1 MHAGDPCTG
10 PDGDSDC
17 TESCDESSNSCTAND
32 PNGSTCPDNGAFCD
46 GDESCQG
53 GICEG
58 DGDPCDGGPLC
69 NDECNEGADN
79 CYNLVG
85 SQCGNDGNECTTD
98 QCDGAGTCE
107 NLAVAD
113 DQPCTDNG
121 LFCDGSESC
130 QSGNCT
136 SSGDP
141 CDGPDADSDCSETCD
156 EAADNCGA
164 NDPNG
169 SACPDNGV
177 FCDGTESCQ
186 SGSCV
191 GAGDPCAGGAECNG
205 CNEGDESCLTP
216 AEDPCTDDGDEC
228 TNDWCDGEGNCVHP
242 GLPGADV
249 DNDGDLDNDDDG
261 ICDLLDNCY
270 LDCNPDQADD
280 DGDCEATGANP
291 NACGDVCDVCPN
303 FNEAAQDPDDAE
315 TCATANYNIRNQDCC
330 WPNDSTAATTDPLCG
345 GPADD
350 LILSVGGTDGPGDA
364 PGGASI
370 KIPANCQDGETFSVT
385 GESRSVDEGYWA
397 DTANNKFIS
406 AFEFGPDGHTF
417 DCGAGPL
424 PVLCIDWVDDDN
436 DGRLDKPPYAY
447 GNTTFEKN
455 IRMTWEHAGEIT
467 RRCGDME
474 PCPVGSDLFPGW
486 HPPTPAEPNTRT
498 DTGNELLGACC
509 DETENRLCVEVTGF
523 SSFAIG
529 TERPPCTGSIGGAKL
544 KVLKLHKEVG
554 EQKIVLKGEVQLPTG
569 EGSDAP
575 VPDIDPIANGV
586 QVVLREGSG
595 ATFWS
600 ADIPPGAF
608 DNGSRTGWKSN
619 KAGTVFNFKAKGRD
633 DGVSKVVVKK
643 AYGKQPGRVDVKVVA
658 KTASV
663 ELDLEDL
670 DTSGAPPPCESGC
683 GLDASGCCPEPS
695 IEGLWQG
702 SLIASGPFALSGPL
716 DLDFSS
722 SSGGVLAVDV
732 DAAGFL
738 FDGPAS
744 QACGEVR
751 FLDAGGDGF
760 EGSFNEDKTCAS
772 GTFTV
777 SVSLLE
783 VSGTWEAC
791 RTTPLEEPLCEQ
803 ILPLEAEVSLLGGDE
818 NQCGTTQFQ
827 DPPQRPFCFSKG
839 LTTALICR

>member
-1 MHAGDPCTG
+1 
-10 PDGDSDC
+10 
-17 TESCDESSNSCTAND
+17 
-32 PNGSTCPDNGAFCD
+32 
-46 GDESCQG
+46 
-53 GICEG
+53 
-58 DGDPCDGGPLC
+58 
-69 NDECNEGADN
+69 
-79 CYNLVG
+79 
-85 SQCGNDGNECTTD
+85 
-98 QCDGAGTCE
+98 
-107 NLAVAD
+107 
-113 DQPCTDNG
+113 DNG
-121 LFCDGSESC
+121 LFCDGAESC
-130 QSGNCT
+130 QSGNCA

-169 SACPDNGV
+169 STCADNGV

-216 AEDPCTDDGDEC
+216 EEDPCSGDGDEC
-228 TNDWCDGEGNCVHP
+228 TNDWCDGEGACVHP
-242 GLPGADV
+242 DLPGADV
-249 DNDGDLDNDDDG
+249 DNNGDLDNDDDG
-261 ICDLLDNCY
+261 ICDVLDNCY

-280 DGDCEATGANP
+280 DADCGTTGADP

-303 FNEAAQDPDDAE
+303 FDEVGQTAADAE
-315 TCATANYNIRNQDCC
+315 ECAAANYNILDQDCC

-345 GPADD
+345 PGGE
-350 LILSVGGTDGPGDA
+350 LILSVGGTYGAGDA

-370 KIPANCQDGETFSVT
+370 KIPEACQDGETFSVT
-385 GESRSVDEGYWA
+385 GESRSVGDDSSAG
-397 DTANNKFIS
+397 TPVGKFVS
-406 AFEFGPDGHTF
+406 AFAFGPDGTEF
-417 DCGAGPL
+417 DCPVL
-424 PVLCIDWVDDDN
+424 PVLCIDWVDEN
-436 DGRLDKPPYAY
+436 PVFGTLDRPPYEY
-447 GNTTFEKN
+447 KIFEKN
-455 IRMTWEHAGEIT
+455 IRLKWEGAATPWITDSCRSIPCGEM
-467 RRCGDME
+467 GVD
-474 PCPVGSDLFPGW
+474 DLFPTDWGL
-486 HPPTPAEPNTRT
+486 PPEGPYART
-498 DTGNELLGACC
+498 DNDNLKACC
-509 DETENRLCVEVTGF
+509 SESFNRLCAEVTGF

-529 TERPPCTGSIGGAKL
+529 TERPPCTGSIGRAKL

-554 EQKIVLKGEVQLPTG
+554 EQKIVLKGEVQLLTG
-569 EGSDAP
+569 EGSDG
-575 VPDIDPIANGV
+575 PDIDPIANGF

-595 ATFWS
+595 ATLWS
-600 ADIPPGAF
+600 ADIPSGAF

-619 KAGTVFNFKAKGRD
+619 KAGTVFNFRAKGRD

-658 KTASV
+658 KMASV

-683 GLDASGCCPEPS
+683 GFDASGCCPEPS

-702 SLIASGPFALSGPL
+702 SLIVSDISFSGPL
-716 DLDFSS
+716 DLNFSS

-760 EGSFNEDKTCAS
+760 VGSFNEDNTCAS
-772 GTFTV
+772 GNFTV
-777 SVSLLE
+777 PLFFNFDVP
-783 VSGTWEAC
+783 GTWEAC
-791 RTTPLEEPLCEQ
+791 RTTPLEEPLCERV
-803 ILPLEAEVSLLGGDE
+803 LPLEA
-818 NQCGTTQFQ
+818 
-827 DPPQRPFCFSKG
+827 
-839 LTTALICR
+839 

>member
-1 MHAGDPCTG
+1 LNG
-10 PDGDSDC
+10 SDC
-17 TESCDESSNSCTAND
+17 NN
-32 PNGSTCPDNGAFCD
+32 
-46 GDESCQG
+46 
-53 GICEG
+53 
-58 DGDPCDGGPLC
+58 
-69 NDECNEGADN
+69 ECNALGGLNFD
-79 CYNLVG
+79 CYNSLG
-85 SQCGNDGNECTTD
+85 DLCTDDANECTTD

-113 DQPCTDNG
+113 DQSCTDNG

-130 QSGNCT
+130 QSGNCA

-169 SACPDNGV
+169 STCPDNSV

-216 AEDPCTDDGDEC
+216 AEDPCSGDGDEC
-228 TNDWCDGEGNCVHP
+228 TNDWCDGEGACVHP
-242 GLPGADV
+242 DLPGADV
-249 DNDGDLDNDDDG
+249 DNNGDLDNDDDG
-261 ICDLLDNCY
+261 ICDVLDNCMD
-270 LDCNPDQADD
+270 DCNPPQADSD
-280 DGDCEATGANP
+280 LDCDVIGADP
-291 NACGDVCDVCPN
+291 NYCGDACDLCPS
-303 FNEAAQDPDDAE
+303 FNEIEQDPACNSAD
-315 TCATANYNIRNQDCC
+315 YNVSNLDCC
-330 WPNDSTAATTDPLCG
+330 WPGDSDSASTDPICTS
-345 GPADD
+345 PATD
-350 LILSVGGTDGPGDA
+350 LVLQAGGGTSGGPGDP
-364 PGGASI
+364 PGGALLQ
-370 KIPANCQDGETFSVT
+370 IPPGCQNGETFSVT
-385 GESRSVDEGYWA
+385 AESRSVKDYWVNHPIGYVG
-397 DTANNKFIS
+397 S
-406 AFEFGPDGHTF
+406 YEFGPDGTVF
-417 DCGAGPL
+417 TCEP
-424 PVLCIDWVDDDN
+424 PPSVCIFWVDEDD
-436 DGRLDKPPYAY
+436 DDKLDKPPYLI
-447 GNTTFEKN
+447 NIPEKGLKARWTGSN
-455 IRMTWEHAGEIT
+455 GPIT
-467 RRCGDME
+467 PRCFDMACGGIGADGLPSDWGDPLE
-474 PCPVGSDLFPGW
+474 
-486 HPPTPAEPNTRT
+486 NNRT
-498 DTGNELLGACC
+498 DDSNLRACC
-509 DETENRLCVEVTGF
+509 DMPSNRLCFQVDHF
-523 SSFAIG
+523 SSYGLVA
-529 TERPPCTGSIGGAKL
+529 ERLPCTGSIGRAKL

-569 EGSDAP
+569 EGSDG
-575 VPDIDPIANGV
+575 PDIDPIANGF

-595 ATFWS
+595 ATLWS
-600 ADIPPGAF
+600 ADIPSGAF

-658 KTASV
+658 KMASV

-695 IEGLWQG
+695 IEGPWQG
-702 SLIASGPFALSGPL
+702 SLIASGPIPFSGPL
-716 DLDFSS
+716 LLNFSS

-760 EGSFNEDKTCAS
+760 VGSFNEDNTCAS
-772 GTFTV
+772 GNFTV
-777 SVSLLE
+777 PVSLFE
-783 VSGTWEAC
+783 VSGTWQVC
-791 RTTPLEEPLCEQ
+791 RTTPLEEPLCER

-818 NQCGTTQFQ
+818 NQCGTTQFH
-827 DPPQRPFCFSKG
+827 DLPQRPFCVPNGSQ
-839 LTTALICR
+839 TAILCH